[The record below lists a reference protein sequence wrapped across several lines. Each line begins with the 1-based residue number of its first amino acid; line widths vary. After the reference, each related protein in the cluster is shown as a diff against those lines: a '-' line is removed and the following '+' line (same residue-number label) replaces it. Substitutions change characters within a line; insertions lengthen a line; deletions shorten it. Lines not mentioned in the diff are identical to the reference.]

1 MLVQYNGE
9 HQIYFGEFGSK
20 RGNETVEPLYQSS
33 WIDFHMMPTSR
44 PVISPPSLKT
54 NSVEIVGANG
64 VIDLTEVPRGF
75 PTYGNRTGSLDFYI
89 DHTTKW
95 GAMRVYDY
103 DWTVAYSELLRWF
116 HGRKMKMI
124 LSDDLAHYYYGRF
137 TVTGW
142 KSDKSMSTVSI
153 GYDVDPYAYE
163 VASAWD
169 DAYWDPV
176 TFSWIPNDG
185 PETHFEYELTPWSEG
200 NEWSFRGYELG
211 IMPIV
216 PRFNYTGINE
226 ELYLQV
232 YSTYNGKTT
241 DAVKLESN
249 FAECFDAQLATPTFN
264 DEVTLKFFVKDPSTG
279 QLTPATTGTVQLD
292 FRRGRL

>member
-1 MLVQYNGE
+1 MLVQYSGE
-9 HQIYFGEFGSK
+9 HKVLFGEFGSK
-20 RGNETVEPLYQSS
+20 RQGATVDPAYRDS
-33 WIDFHMMPTSR
+33 WIDWHLIPVSR
-44 PVISPPSLKT
+44 PIIAPPSVKT
-54 NSVEIVGANG
+54 NTVEIIGANS
-64 VIDLTEVPRGF
+64 VIDLTEAPRGF
-75 PTYGNRTGSLDFYI
+75 PTYGNRTGSIDFYI
-89 DHTTKW
+89 DHTAKW

-103 DWTVAYSELLRWF
+103 DWSVAYQELLRDL
-116 HGRKMKMI
+116 HGQKMKMMLI
-124 LSDDLAHYYYGRF
+124 DDPTYYYYGRF
-137 TVTGW
+137 TLSNW
-142 KSDKSMSTVSI
+142 KSDKSMSTVTI
-153 GYDVDPYAYE
+153 GYDLDPYAY
-163 VASAWD
+163 AITSAWD
-169 DAYWDPV
+169 DEYYDPV
-176 TFSWIPNDG
+176 TNAWVSNEG

-232 YSTYNGKTT
+232 HSTYNGKTT

-249 FAECFDAQLATPTFN
+249 FAECFDAQLVTPTFN